1 MMGTDLNRRYRDNDP
16 IFHPT
21 ITALKNLLKQTH
33 EDRGVLL
40 YLDLHGHSRKKN
52 AFVYGCDTTLQS
64 ENSPSSDTT
73 LSNEEKVMQRIYT
86 RIFPTILCSTSNKDS
101 GGYFSSKDCS
111 YKVQKS
117 KKGTARV
124 VSWRDIGIE
133 GAYTIEASF
142 CSNGDNDERRNI
154 NQAFKN
160 ESFRNDD
167 DDNSINSN
175 VSDKMLFVSANAESL
190 RLSYQHIRH
199 YTRNDYLKMGQDIAI
214 AIFKFANLEGE
225 AGSSTADSTKID
237 ETNNFDDDVDDNVGS
252 NTLYGGFKEMSYAN
266 TGYLVKI
273 SYNNYDKCTRPML
286 RPAIFSSE
294 AIEKAMNNAT
304 VFQKCLRLQCEIY
317 LRKQFGNPD
326 KSFDVN
332 TRFVNLIDS
341 RFGTLEDEGDEGS
354 IGSDSDPSVDNT
366 PQKNL
371 ISAKDIKKIKN
382 NNILNFFLKA
392 TTRRLKENYERSV
405 ESEGAS
411 ANVTTINNN
420 KSSKSSKIT
429 VRQLNRKSVTRTSY
443 QFKSIN
449 PSQDSGEDYRIK
461 NDSSEQ
467 NNTISSIKEQHSPLP
482 GQLERFDYEDLHWSE
497 KNHKNQ
503 LKSGQTKLESSHIKP
518 DYAFLMPTSYQGN
531 MRDLLLFPNKSTSS
545 ITGITPFAK
554 IGDNNYHS
562 PTNNQ
567 QPLNNFHTVNDN
579 YSIGNDYGNPNSFT
593 KFNPKGREKAMSP
606 SIELF
611 SKEKQAGGGRD
622 SPINVFEAY
631 TSKQRAQNLNTSN
644 SLKKV
649 NGFESKS
656 NCNGSSS
663 TLLKKEGVGLTDFF
677 RAMGGASVPLPSSSI
692 VGLVEDKEFIAC
704 PKMYSPDSPVP
715 VPRGYQKRLKNHK
728 RDFS

>member
-1 MMGTDLNRRYRDNDP
+1 
-16 IFHPT
+16 
-21 ITALKNLLKQTH
+21 
-33 EDRGVLL
+33 
-40 YLDLHGHSRKKN
+40 
-52 AFVYGCDTTLQS
+52 
-64 ENSPSSDTT
+64 
-73 LSNEEKVMQRIYT
+73 
-86 RIFPTILCSTSNKDS
+86 
-101 GGYFSSKDCS
+101 
-111 YKVQKS
+111 
-117 KKGTARV
+117 
-124 VSWRDIGIE
+124 
-133 GAYTIEASF
+133 
-142 CSNGDNDERRNI
+142 
-154 NQAFKN
+154 
-160 ESFRNDD
+160 
-167 DDNSINSN
+167 
-175 VSDKMLFVSANAESL
+175 
-190 RLSYQHIRH
+190 
-199 YTRNDYLKMGQDIAI
+199 
-214 AIFKFANLEGE
+214 
-225 AGSSTADSTKID
+225 
-237 ETNNFDDDVDDNVGS
+237 
-252 NTLYGGFKEMSYAN
+252 
-266 TGYLVKI
+266 
-273 SYNNYDKCTRPML
+273 ML

-332 TRFVNLIDS
+332 TRFASLIDS
-341 RFGTLEDEGDEGS
+341 RFGMLEDEGDEGS

-392 TTRRLKENYERSV
+392 TIRRLKENYERSV
-405 ESEGAS
+405 ESEGAT

-420 KSSKSSKIT
+420 KSSKSSSKIT

-449 PSQDSGEDYRIK
+449 PSQDSGEDYRLK

-467 NNTISSIKEQHSPLP
+467 NSTPMKEQHSPLP

-497 KNHKNQ
+497 KHYNSYKNQ
-503 LKSGQTKLESSHIKP
+503 VKSGQTKLDSSHIKP

-554 IGDNNYHS
+554 IGDNNNRS

-593 KFNPKGREKAMSP
+593 KFNPKGREKAISP

-649 NGFESKS
+649 NGFESKT
-656 NCNGSSS
+656 NGNGNVNGNGSSTS
-663 TLLKKEGVGLTDFF
+663 LLKKETTLTDFF

-715 VPRGYQKRLKNHK
+715 VPQGYQKRLKNHK